1 MIRPRRKAGCRI
13 SARSQDIL
21 KEYVNGNEYRS
32 DKFNIQV
39 EVIIDT
45 YHNPSTMFETGL
57 VNRGTIF
64 DVVSDLK
71 P

>member
-1 MIRPRRKAGCRI
+1 MEINMHKT
-13 SARSQDIL
+13 L
-21 KEYVNGNEYRS
+21 K
-32 DKFNIQV
+32 IQV
-39 EVIIDT
+39 QVDIDV
-45 YHNPSTMFETGL
+45 YHNPSTMSDTGL